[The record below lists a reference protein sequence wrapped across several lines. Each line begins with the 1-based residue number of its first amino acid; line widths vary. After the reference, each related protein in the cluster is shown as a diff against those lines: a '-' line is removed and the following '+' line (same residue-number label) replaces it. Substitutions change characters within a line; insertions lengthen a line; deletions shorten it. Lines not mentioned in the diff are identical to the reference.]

1 MWKPYQIESQR
12 AVKRLEVMAAAGN
25 PAVQLVL
32 PMAEALGWLKQG
44 VGELIRQAGVQI
56 IGLMMEEEVR
66 ELVGERSQPQAER
79 KANRWGSERGYCVVM
94 GQKLPIERPRVRSTE
109 DREVRLGSYEL
120 FHRGEPLTETVWEK
134 LMLGLSTRKYGQA
147 VRQFTEAYGLEKS
160 AVSEH
165 FIEASRAKLK
175 QLMERRLDKLRFCA
189 LLIDATPFEGQQMV
203 AALGIGLDGRKM
215 ILGLRQGAT
224 ENATVVGELLGDL
237 TERGFDFTATRL
249 YVLDGGKALSAAVK
263 THAGDAALIQR
274 CQVHKRRNV
283 LDHLPEDQRP
293 LVAQKLNAAYAT
305 EDYDTAKLALNKLHR
320 ELMDFNP
327 SAARS
332 LAEGMEET
340 LTVHKL
346 QLPLQLRQT
355 LASTNVIE
363 SAFSVVEK
371 VCSNVKRWH
380 PGDQRERWVGS
391 GLLIAEKQFRRV
403 RGHKLIPLLLRQL
416 EALTPSKIAVV
427 KKRKAS

>member
-1 MWKPYQIESQR
+1 MKKPYQIEAQR
-12 AVKRLEVMAAAGN
+12 AVKRLEEMAAAGN

-32 PMAEALGWLKQG
+32 PMAEAMGWLKQG

-56 IGLMMEEEVR
+56 IALVMEEEVR

-79 KANRWGSERGYCVVM
+79 KANRWGRERGYCVVM

-109 DREVRLGSYEL
+109 NREVRLGSYEL

-175 QLMERRLDKLRFCA
+175 QLMERRLNKMEFCA

-203 AALGIGLDGRKM
+203 AALGINKDGRKT

-237 TERGFDFTATRL
+237 AERGFDFTATRL

-263 THAGDAALIQR
+263 THAGESALIQR

-283 LDHLPEDQRP
+283 LDHLPEDQKP
-293 LVAQKLNAAYAT
+293 LVAQKLNAAYAM
-305 EDYDTAKLALNKLHR
+305 ENYDAAKLALNKLHR

-346 QLPLQLRQT
+346 QVPPQLRQT

-363 SAFSVVEK
+363 SAFSVVER
-371 VCSNVKRWH
+371 VCANVKRWH

-391 GLLIAEKQFRRV
+391 GLLVAEKQFRRV

-416 EALTPSKIAVV
+416 ETLTPSKSAVV

>member
-1 MWKPYQIESQR
+1 MKKPYQIESHR
-12 AVKRLEVMAAAGN
+12 AVKRLEEMAAEGN

-94 GQKLPIERPRVRSTE
+94 GQKLPIERPRVRST
-109 DREVRLGSYEL
+109 DGREVRLGSYEL

-203 AALGIGLDGRKM
+203 AALGIGQDGRKT
-215 ILGLRQGAT
+215 ILGIRQGAT

-237 TERGFDFTATRL
+237 VERGFDFTVTRL

-263 THAGDAALIQR
+263 THAGESALIQR

-283 LDHLPEDQRP
+283 LDHLPEDHKA

-305 EDYDTAKLALNKLHR
+305 EDYDGAKLALNKLHR

-332 LAEGMEET
+332 LGEGMEET

-346 QLPLQLRQT
+346 QVPLQLRQT

-391 GLLIAEKQFRRV
+391 GLLVAEKQFRRV

-416 EALTPSKIAVV
+416 ETLTPPKIAVV
-427 KKRKAS
+427 KRRKAS

>member
-1 MWKPYQIESQR
+1 MKKPYQIESQR
-12 AVKRLEVMAAAGN
+12 AVKRLEEMAADGN
-25 PAVQLVL
+25 PAVQLIL
-32 PMAEALGWLKQG
+32 PLAEALGWLKQG

-79 KANRWGSERGYCVVM
+79 KSNRWGSERGYCVVM

-175 QLMERRLDKLRFCA
+175 QLMERRLDKMRFCA

-203 AALGIGLDGRKM
+203 AALGIGQDGRKT

-224 ENATVVGELLGDL
+224 ENATVVGELLEDL
-237 TERGFDFTATRL
+237 VERGFDFTITRL

-283 LDHLPEDQRP
+283 LDHLPEDQKA

-305 EDYDTAKLALNKLHR
+305 EDYDGAKLALNKLHR

-332 LAEGMEET
+332 LGEGMEET

-346 QLPLQLRQT
+346 QVPLQLRQT

-391 GLLIAEKQFRRV
+391 GLLVAEKQFRRV
-403 RGHKLIPLLLRQL
+403 RGHKFIPLLLRQL
-416 EALTPSKIAVV
+416 ETLTLPKIAVA
-427 KKRKAS
+427 KRRKAS